1 MDSDRNVVCIKW
13 GDKFSADYVN
23 KLYNM
28 VQRNLSLKHRFIC
41 LTEDP
46 TDLNPNIEVF
56 PLTRNDLEYC
66 WNKLVLF
73 EKKLYNINGTILFF
87 DLDVVI
93 INPIDDLFL
102 FQPKSEFASVKDW
115 GFPDRCLN
123 ASIMRMNGNF
133 DYIIE
138 EFYRLRASGQL
149 MESREYDDYLG
160 SFDKVT
166 YVLPDIPPLIFYG
179 DQEWT
184 TYQLTHRKAKITW
197 YPENWLKSYKFG
209 YDMSAKIVVF
219 HGSPKPHE
227 VEDSWVKLHW
237 K

>member
-1 MDSDRNVVCIKW
+1 
-13 GDKFSADYVN
+13 
-23 KLYNM
+23 M
-28 VQRNLSLKHRFIC
+28 V
-41 LTEDP
+41 
-46 TDLNPNIEVF
+46 
-56 PLTRNDLEYC
+56 
-66 WNKLVLF
+66 
-73 EKKLYNINGTILFF
+73 IN
-87 DLDVVI
+87 
-93 INPIDDLFL
+93 NSIDDLFL
-102 FQPKSEFASVKDW
+102 FEPKSEFVSVKDW
-115 GFPDRCLN
+115 AFPDRCLN

-166 YVLPDIPPLIFYG
+166 YVLPDMPPLIFYG

-184 TYQLTHRKAKITW
+184 TYQLIQRKAKITW

-227 VEDSWVKLHW
+227 VNDKWVREYW

>member
-1 MDSDRNVVCIKW
+1 MI
-13 GDKFSADYVN
+13 
-23 KLYNM
+23 
-28 VQRNLSLKHRFIC
+28 LSISRSIRTIFYCALLFQ
-41 LTEDP
+41 L
-46 TDLNPNIEVF
+46 LNGQTNEI
-56 PLTRNDLEYC
+56 T
-66 WNKLVLF
+66 KT
-73 EKKLYNINGTILFF
+73 KLYNINGTILFF
-87 DLDVVI
+87 DLDIVI

-102 FQPKSEFASVKDW
+102 FQPKSEFVSVKDW
-115 GFPDRCLN
+115 AFPDRCLN

-166 YVLPDIPPLIFYG
+166 YVLPDMPPLIFYG

-184 TYQLTHRKAKITW
+184 TYQLTQRKAKITW

-227 VEDSWVKLHW
+227 VEDNWVKLHW

>member
-1 MDSDRNVVCIKW
+1 MDSDTNVVCIKW

-41 LTEDP
+41 LTEDS

-73 EKKLYNINGTILFF
+73 EKKLYNITGTILFF

-102 FQPKSEFASVKDW
+102 FQPKSEFVSVKDW
-115 GFPDRCLN
+115 VFPDRCLN

-149 MESREYDDYLG
+149 MESREYDDYIAR
-160 SFDKVT
+160 FD
-166 YVLPDIPPLIFYG
+166 
-179 DQEWT
+179 
-184 TYQLTHRKAKITW
+184 
-197 YPENWLKSYKFG
+197 
-209 YDMSAKIVVF
+209 
-219 HGSPKPHE
+219 
-227 VEDSWVKLHW
+227 
-237 K
+237 